1 MEAVTAWILGILML
15 ALPADWSQTATTCA
29 EVAVIDGPPGEMTQE
44 CSATWTK
51 GAAELTVIV
60 WSPVVA
66 RDGGPMESVEDEKG
80 KLLGKDVLVSR
91 TKTFMGTE
99 QEVLVTSLEL
109 TEPKAQILVYA
120 KGTTPEEF
128 QALLDQISLN
138 E

>member
-60 WSPVVA
+60 WTPVVA

-91 TKTFMGTE
+91 TKIFMGTA

-109 TEPKAQILVYA
+109 AEPKAQILVYA

>member
-15 ALPADWSQTATTCA
+15 ALPADWTQTATTCA

-60 WSPVVA
+60 WTPVVA

-91 TKTFMGTE
+91 TKIFMGTE

-109 TEPKAQILVYA
+109 TEPKAQILVFA